1 MHWIATSII
10 PVLTFLSSFSLEF
23 LHLKWYF
30 HASFSSFTLGSIFRH
45 DCGRLLNITAW
56 SKLRNAT
63 CSPRKSPR
71 WLFVSHFV
79 STGSQGSPWVQHMR
93 ILRFIVTWAF
103 STNEK
108 VWKLSVSTRALSS
121 QRRRA
126 VSVRFY
132 KKTLLFTSIYS
143 LFPAR
148 FNKKYS

>member
-1 MHWIATSII
+1 MHWIATVTSII

-30 HASFSSFTLGSIFRH
+30 HASFSSFTLGSIFRL

-63 CSPRKSPR
+63 CLSGCLSAILFPLVPREVR
-71 WLFVSHFV
+71 EFNACVF
-79 STGSQGSPWVQHMR
+79 
-93 ILRFIVTWAF
+93 LRFIVTWAF

-132 KKTLLFTSIYS
+132 KKTLLFTSISS